1 MLSLGTLVSLNLTS
15 MPTLAFPPKEIIDGG
30 SSAVLEFLREMTIP
44 EEEDM
49 DPNGPEAKA
58 QYATTAPVITLVLH
72 AMGLEDLT
80 DNFRHANVSDEHLRQ
95 MSIAEL
101 KALGFR
107 TMSQAIDFKERA
119 HLQLK

>member
-1 MLSLGTLVSLNLTS
+1 MSLGTLVSLNLTA
-15 MPTLAFPPKEIIDGG
+15 MPTLAFPPKEVIDGG

-44 EEEDM
+44 EEEEV

-58 QYATTAPVITLVLH
+58 HYATTSPIIAEVLQ
-72 AMGLEDLT
+72 AIGLEDLA
-80 DNFRHANVSDEHLRQ
+80 DNFRHANISDELIGR

-107 TMSQAIDFKERA
+107 TMTQAIDFKEKAYARM
-119 HLQLK
+119 K